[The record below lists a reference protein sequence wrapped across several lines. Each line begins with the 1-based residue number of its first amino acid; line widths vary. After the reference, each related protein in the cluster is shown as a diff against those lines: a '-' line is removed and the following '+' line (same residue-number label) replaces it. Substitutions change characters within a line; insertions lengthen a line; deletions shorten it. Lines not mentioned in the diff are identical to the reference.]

1 MENGEVLYREQNIVK
16 IHYDGIYGDNENI
29 SFTPDYVG
37 RQFEVGDEISVDFNS
52 ALFKV
57 IEKHKN
63 YCLAKVVMS
72 GKVGSNKATN
82 VNKPI
87 NLETITTKDKHA
99 IEIGRQL
106 NVSHFA
112 LSFANSCED
121 VNKMRILIGK
131 DTTLISKVEST
142 KGLLNLKGII
152 NARNAI
158 LIDRGDFSREIPL
171 VKIPFLQ
178 RRIVSMAK
186 SQGTEVYVA
195 TNLLES
201 MISNTQPTRA
211 EINDVVSTLLMGAN
225 GLVLV
230 AETAI
235 GSYPL
240 QTVKIIRKLVEEY
253 KKWTPNTSIDEL
265 LDY

>member
-1 MENGEVLYREQNIVK
+1 
-16 IHYDGIYGDNENI
+16 
-29 SFTPDYVG
+29 
-37 RQFEVGDEISVDFNS
+37 
-52 ALFKV
+52 
-57 IEKHKN
+57 
-63 YCLAKVVMS
+63 
-72 GKVGSNKATN
+72 
-82 VNKPI
+82 
-87 NLETITTKDKHA
+87 
-99 IEIGRQL
+99 
-106 NVSHFA
+106 
-112 LSFANSCED
+112 
-121 VNKMRILIGK
+121 
-131 DTTLISKVEST
+131 
-142 KGLLNLKGII
+142 
-152 NARNAI
+152 
-158 LIDRGDFSREIPL
+158 
-171 VKIPFLQ
+171 
-178 RRIVSMAK
+178 MAK

-225 GLVLV
+225 GLVLA